1 MHVRRV
7 KHKHKQGGEVRKV
20 PTDRPQTMMHATP
33 EVRQPRAD
41 HGGKTLPA
49 DDSIATPATV
59 AVTPQSAD
67 SPYDE
72 APSAAA
78 AAAACMNT
86 APPRTAMT
94 IIHRAYGPTAD
105 LYRDVLRIE
114 PTATDR
120 EIRTA
125 YFRRGRQVLK
135 EPDGDGLLESSGYVG
150 GSGRIGSEQQQQDG
164 GAAAGPMSMAAVS
177 QRSKLQFQAVSAAF
191 DILSDPE
198 LKRQYD
204 ANGTV
209 QPLAAAASLEDTDA
223 ARDGEGADADDVDTY
238 RAPSTTVVT
247 GTSLFLRSR
256 SMEGGLRSSLNGR
269 SGLQR
274 NRSCNSSTGSS
285 KRGIRWSN
293 SVEELVIE
301 NDCAS
306 IASRRSWRCGGSLDG
321 VEDGGG
327 AAAAG
332 AGAGGDKN
340 VDRDDNLSVVSIES
354 AASSV
359 KETLRRLDESAETF
373 TRKEFLDELESSVN
387 TLIDAASR
395 AIAEASAAAGVTANA
410 PNAAALANNDE
421 SNNDTKGRTIEAVE
435 KDSVS
440 RKLNFD
446 EPGEDTE
453 PQKEQGEPPKSHAD
467 SPKETTSKADTNPK
481 AATEEDPA
489 ADFYLFLSTYISGV
503 VQELKGSLDQMGS
516 LCANGELPS
525 PSSCMIQDSE
535 LDDLVHMLRTEV
547 DQHVE
552 EINYPFDEIVGGES
566 HLGKTIETFDTESV
580 ASTIATERNAPAGN

>member
-1 MHVRRV
+1 M
-7 KHKHKQGGEVRKV
+7 Q
-20 PTDRPQTMMHATP
+20 TP
-33 EVRQPRAD
+33 EVRQQPRGSP
-41 HGGKTLPA
+41 GGKVLPI
-49 DDSIATPATV
+49 DEENNDIATPSTV
-59 AVTPQSAD
+59 AESPAN

-72 APSAAA
+72 APPATTTTTTVMS
-78 AAAACMNT
+78 
-86 APPRTAMT
+86 
-94 IIHRAYGPTAD
+94 IVYQAYGPTAD
-105 LYRDVLRIE
+105 LYQDVLRIE

-135 EPDGDGLLESSGYVG
+135 EPDGDGVPEGAGAG
-150 GSGRIGSEQQQQDG
+150 GG
-164 GAAAGPMSMAAVS
+164 AAGPMSMSAVS
-177 QRSKLQFQAVSAAF
+177 RRSKLQFQAVSAAF

-204 ANGTV
+204 SSGTV
-209 QPLAAAASLEDTDA
+209 VLPACTIAEDAGDN
-223 ARDGEGADADDVDTY
+223 
-238 RAPSTTVVT
+238 VT

-256 SMEGGLRSSLNGR
+256 STEGSSLKNSLNRFHGM
-269 SGLQR
+269 QR
-274 NRSCNSSTGSS
+274 DRSCNSSTGSS

-321 VEDGGG
+321 VDEGDE
-327 AAAAG
+327 
-332 AGAGGDKN
+332 GAGGKK
-340 VDRDDNLSVVSIES
+340 VDGDGDDDNLSVVSIES

-373 TRKEFLDELESSVN
+373 TRKEFLDELETSVN
-387 TLIDAASR
+387 NLLDAASR
-395 AIAEASAAAGVTANA
+395 AIAEASAAASAAAAGAAANA
-410 PNAAALANNDE
+410 ANAASATESANNE
-421 SNNDTKGRTIEAVE
+421 SNNDAKGGNSETLE

-446 EPGEDTE
+446 DAVKDED
-453 PQKEQGEPPKSHAD
+453 PQKEEGVTSTPNAPD
-467 SPKETTSKADTNPK
+467 STQETTANAIAKANLK
-481 AATEEDPA
+481 AAATEEDPA
-489 ADFYLFLSTYISGV
+489 ADFYLFLSTYICGV
-503 VQELKGSLDQMGS
+503 VQELKKSLDHVGS

-525 PSSCMIQDSE
+525 PSSCIIQDAE
-535 LDDLVHMLRTEV
+535 LDGLVHMLRTEV

-552 EINYPFDEIVGGES
+552 EINYPFDEIVSGES

>member
-1 MHVRRV
+1 M
-7 KHKHKQGGEVRKV
+7 
-20 PTDRPQTMMHATP
+20 PAASLTMQTP
-33 EVRQPRAD
+33 EVRQQPRGSP
-41 HGGKTLPA
+41 GGKVLPI
-49 DDSIATPATV
+49 DEENNDIATPSTV
-59 AVTPQSAD
+59 AESPAN

-72 APSAAA
+72 APPATTTTTTVMS
-78 AAAACMNT
+78 
-86 APPRTAMT
+86 
-94 IIHRAYGPTAD
+94 IVYQAYGPTAD
-105 LYRDVLRIE
+105 LYQDVLRIE

-135 EPDGDGLLESSGYVG
+135 EPDGDGVPEEGAGAVG
-150 GSGRIGSEQQQQDG
+150 SIGV
-164 GAAAGPMSMAAVS
+164 AAAGPMSMSAVS
-177 QRSKLQFQAVSAAF
+177 RRSKLQFQAVSAAF

-198 LKRQYD
+198 LKKQYD
-204 ANGTV
+204 SSGTV
-209 QPLAAAASLEDTDA
+209 VLPACTLAE
-223 ARDGEGADADDVDTY
+223 DADNNV
-238 RAPSTTVVT
+238 S

-256 SMEGGLRSSLNGR
+256 STEGSSLKNSLNRFHGM
-269 SGLQR
+269 QR
-274 NRSCNSSTGSS
+274 DRSCNSSTGSS

-306 IASRRSWRCGGSLDG
+306 IASRRSWRCGGSLEG
-321 VEDGGG
+321 VDEGDE
-327 AAAAG
+327 
-332 AGAGGDKN
+332 GAGGKK
-340 VDRDDNLSVVSIES
+340 VDGDGDDDNLSVVSIES

-373 TRKEFLDELESSVN
+373 TRKEFLDELETSVN
-387 TLIDAASR
+387 NLLDAASR
-395 AIAEASAAAGVTANA
+395 AIAEASAAAS
-410 PNAAALANNDE
+410 AAAANVASATEPANNE
-421 SNNDTKGRTIEAVE
+421 SNNDAKGENSETLK

-446 EPGEDTE
+446 DAVKDED
-453 PQKEQGEPPKSHAD
+453 PQKEEGVTSKPNAPD
-467 SPKETTSKADTNPK
+467 STQETTAKAIAKANPK

-489 ADFYLFLSTYISGV
+489 ADFYLFLSTYICGV
-503 VQELKGSLDQMGS
+503 VQELKKSLDHVGS

-525 PSSCMIQDSE
+525 PSSCIIQDAE
-535 LDDLVHMLRTEV
+535 LDGLVHMLRTEV

-552 EINYPFDEIVGGES
+552 EINYPFDEIVSGES

>member
-1 MHVRRV
+1 
-7 KHKHKQGGEVRKV
+7 
-20 PTDRPQTMMHATP
+20 MHATP
-33 EVRQPRAD
+33 EVQQPRAD
-41 HGGKTLPA
+41 HGGKILPV
-49 DDSIATPATV
+49 DDNIATPSTV

-72 APSAAA
+72 APPAAA
-78 AAAACMNT
+78 A

-94 IIHRAYGPTAD
+94 IIHQAYGPTAD

-125 YFRRGRQVLK
+125 YFRRGRRVLK
-135 EPDGDGLLESSGYVG
+135 EPDGDGLLESGGNVD
-150 GSGRIGSEQQQQDG
+150 GSGRIGSEQQQDG

-204 ANGTV
+204 ASGTV
-209 QPLAAAASLEDTDA
+209 QPLAAAAALEDTDA
-223 ARDGEGADADDVDTY
+223 ARDGEGADTDNVDTY

-256 SMEGGLRSSLNGR
+256 SMEGSLRSSLNGR

-321 VEDGGG
+321 VEDGGD

-340 VDRDDNLSVVSIES
+340 VDGDDNLSVVSIES

-395 AIAEASAAAGVTANA
+395 AIAEASAAASAAAKVTANA
-410 PNAAALANNDE
+410 PNAATSPNNDE
-421 SNNDTKGRTIEAVE
+421 SNNEAKGRTFEAVE

-446 EPGEDTE
+446 EPGKDTE

-467 SPKETTSKADTNPK
+467 SPKETATKADTNPK

-547 DQHVE
+547 DHHVE
-552 EINYPFDEIVGGES
+552 EINYPFDEIVSGES

>member
-1 MHVRRV
+1 M
-7 KHKHKQGGEVRKV
+7 
-20 PTDRPQTMMHATP
+20 QTP
-33 EVRQPRAD
+33 GVRQQPTVSYGR
-41 HGGKTLPA
+41 KILPI
-49 DDSIATPATV
+49 DDENNPDIATPSTV
-59 AVTPQSAD
+59 AESPAILITLQSEQQAAN

-72 APSAAA
+72 APPTATAA
-78 AAAACMNT
+78 T
-86 APPRTAMT
+86 TTAMS
-94 IIHRAYGPTAD
+94 IVYQAYGPTAD

-114 PTATDR
+114 PTATER

-135 EPDGDGLLESSGYVG
+135 EPDGDGVQEGAG
-150 GSGRIGSEQQQQDG
+150 AAGRMGAAHQQQDG
-164 GAAAGPMSMAAVS
+164 GAAGPMSMAAVS

-198 LKRQYD
+198 LKSQYD
-204 ANGTV
+204 ASGTV
-209 QPLAAAASLEDTDA
+209 QPTDTVA
-223 ARDGEGADADDVDTY
+223 EDADNNIDTSH
-238 RAPSTTVVT
+238 APSTTVVT

-256 SMEGGLRSSLNGR
+256 STEGSLKSSFNGR

-306 IASRRSWRCGGSLDG
+306 IASRRSWKCGGSLDG
-321 VEDGGG
+321 VEDGGD
-327 AAAAG
+327 
-332 AGAGGDKN
+332 GAGGKK
-340 VDRDDNLSVVSIES
+340 VDGDVDDDNLSVVSIES

-373 TRKEFLDELESSVN
+373 TRKEFLDELETSVN
-387 TLIDAASR
+387 NLLGAASR
-395 AIAEASAAAGVTANA
+395 AIAEASASASAAAAGVAANA
-410 PNAAALANNDE
+410 ANATESANNE
-421 SNNDTKGRTIEAVE
+421 RNNDAKGKNSETLE

-446 EPGEDTE
+446 DAGKDEV
-453 PQKEQGEPPKSHAD
+453 PQKEQD
-467 SPKETTSKADTNPK
+467 ITSKPNTDRTQESAANADAGPK
-481 AATEEDPA
+481 AASAEDPA
-489 ADFYLFLSTYISGV
+489 ADFYLFLSTYICGV
-503 VQELKGSLDQMGS
+503 VQELKGSFDHVGS

-525 PSSCMIQDSE
+525 PSSCMIQDAE

-552 EINYPFDEIVGGES
+552 EMNYPFDEIISGES
-566 HLGKTIETFDTESV
+566 HLGKTIETFDTESI

>member
-1 MHVRRV
+1 
-7 KHKHKQGGEVRKV
+7 
-20 PTDRPQTMMHATP
+20 MMQTP
-33 EVRQPRAD
+33 EVRQQPRVN
-41 HGGKTLPA
+41 GGKILPIDDESNA
-49 DDSIATPATV
+49 DIATPSTV
-59 AVTPQSAD
+59 DESPVMSITVQSEQQSAN

-72 APSAAA
+72 APPTATTAAA
-78 AAAACMNT
+78 AT
-86 APPRTAMT
+86 TTAMS
-94 IIHRAYGPTAD
+94 IVYQAYGPTAD

-135 EPDGDGLLESSGYVG
+135 EPDGDGVQEGFGAVRSMGAT
-150 GSGRIGSEQQQQDG
+150 EQRQDG
-164 GAAAGPMSMAAVS
+164 GGAAGPMSMAAVS

-191 DILSDPE
+191 DILSDPD
-198 LKRQYD
+198 LKWQYD
-204 ANGTV
+204 ASGTV
-209 QPLAAAASLEDTDA
+209 QPTLAME
-223 ARDGEGADADDVDTY
+223 DADNNVDTSH
-238 RAPSTTVVT
+238 APSTTPVVT

-256 SMEGGLRSSLNGR
+256 STEGSLKSSLNGR

-306 IASRRSWRCGGSLDG
+306 IASRRSWKCGGSLDG
-321 VEDGGG
+321 VEDGGD
-327 AAAAG
+327 AAG
-332 AGAGGDKN
+332 GKNGDGG
-340 VDRDDNLSVVSIES
+340 VDDDNLSVVSIES

-373 TRKEFLDELESSVN
+373 TRKEFLDELETSVN
-387 TLIDAASR
+387 NLLGAASR
-395 AIAEASAAAGVTANA
+395 AIAEASASASAAAAGVAANA
-410 PNAAALANNDE
+410 ANAAESANNDDAKA
-421 SNNDTKGRTIEAVE
+421 SNIETLE

-446 EPGEDTE
+446 DAGKDEV
-453 PQKEQGEPPKSHAD
+453 PQKEQGVTSKPNAGTQ
-467 SPKETTSKADTNPK
+467 ETTANADASPK
-481 AATEEDPA
+481 AASAEDPA
-489 ADFYLFLSTYISGV
+489 ADFYLFLSTYICGV
-503 VQELKGSLDQMGS
+503 VQELKGSLDHVGS

-525 PSSCMIQDSE
+525 PSSCMIQDAE

-552 EINYPFDEIVGGES
+552 EINYPFDEIISGES
-566 HLGKTIETFDTESV
+566 HLGKTIETFDTESI